1 MPSIAKAMEKMEK
14 KSLAGFSFQREFGA
28 NCLLVQQRLL
38 PSTLDMQQ
46 LLTKVFRFSKRE
58 KVQPF
63 AELGCSKLIFVEIAK
78 NISGDKGTIIAA
90 FYGCSRSLQLQAMQH
105 CPLNGPR
112 STNGQNTV
120 LNMRTGRT
128 AAARNSKWLK
138 IPAQCTTT
146 QCTTAQCT
154 VHKPSMDHFLKPS
167 KNIFNRTLKHCNDK
181 THKQQCYD
189 I

>member
-1 MPSIAKAMEKMEK
+1 MKLIFRSDQGSRSQVDAVHCQCNGIGK
-14 KSLAGFSFQREFGA
+14 KESGWIFIEFPKDFGA

-46 LLTKVFRFSKRE
+46 LLTKVFSFLKRE

-63 AELGCSKLIFVEIAK
+63 AELGCSMLIFVEIAK

-128 AAARNSKWLK
+128 AAARNSK
-138 IPAQCTTT
+138 
-146 QCTTAQCT
+146 
-154 VHKPSMDHFLKPS
+154 
-167 KNIFNRTLKHCNDK
+167 
-181 THKQQCYD
+181 
-189 I
+189 

>member
-38 PSTLDMQQ
+38 PSTQDMQQ
-46 LLTKVFRFSKRE
+46 LLTKVFSFLKRE

-63 AELGCSKLIFVEIAK
+63 AELGCSMLIFFEIGK

-138 IPAQCTTT
+138 SPA

-154 VHKPSMDHFLKPS
+154 VHKPSMGHFLKPW